1 MATVDSGT
9 RFPYFLLWIA
19 GHRPHCAWKNR
30 SLNARKGE
38 LTKTKAELEKAL
50 EELKA
55 DLATQT
61 ANRAEEKVRAEYEAK
76 AKKQAEKEAA
86 IEPSLASAGNGGL
99 KSSDWSGPTPLDDI
113 LK

>member
-1 MATVDSGT
+1 MLIPA
-9 RFPYFLLWIA
+9 
-19 GHRPHCAWKNR
+19 R

-61 ANRAEEKVRAEYEAK
+61 ANRAEEKAENE
-76 AKKQAEKEAA
+76 QTVPRVVEGSHFGVELDVAA
-86 IEPSLASAGNGGL
+86 SRSV
-99 KSSDWSGPTPLDDI
+99 
-113 LK
+113 